1 MFLKIHFTFYEAS
14 EARCGG
20 EYEMRFDRI
29 DKQKIHFFSLLS
41 SERDEV
47 KLD

>member
-1 MFLKIHFTFYEAS
+1 MFLKINSTFYEAS
-14 EARCGG
+14 RARCGG

-29 DKQKIHFFSLLS
+29 DKQKIHFFLLS